1 MIPKNKVK
9 EFRLAKGFSG
19 LELSRRAK
27 IAPSTLHNIEN
38 FKTPV
43 YPGWKK
49 RLSEALQVDEQ
60 ELFPE
65 VDENANCG

>member
-1 MIPKNKVK
+1 MVTVNNLRNVREK
-9 EFRLAKGFSG
+9 KGISQ
-19 LELSRRAK
+19 LELARITR
-27 IAPSTLHNIEN
+27 IAPANICNIEN
-38 FKTPV
+38 GRQYP
-43 YPGWKK
+43 YPGWRK